1 MAERSTFPPGT
12 AALSPRGPFGS
23 TNATEHTGQLKPGRR
38 YRIYN
43 TPKLS

>member
-12 AALSPRGPFGS
+12 AALSPRGPFDS

-43 TPKLS
+43 TRKLS